1 MVFPMMKRPVALLA
15 FGAWVWAAAIVPAL
29 RQEPAPAPL
38 KAFPDGPGR
47 DVAVRLCSDCHP
59 IVAVTRVRES
69 RAKWGQIIER
79 MIGEGA
85 QIKDADFETLVV
97 YFIVVLGKK
106 VKINDAT
113 SVVVAETFDIDEKL
127 AAAIV
132 AYRQQKGP
140 FKSWKDIAAVPGI
153 NPKRVEEQKDNLDFS
168 LSRGTS
174 SRRTP

>member
-1 MVFPMMKRPVALLA
+1 
-15 FGAWVWAAAIVPAL
+15 
-29 RQEPAPAPL
+29 
-38 KAFPDGPGR
+38 
-47 DVAVRLCSDCHP
+47 
-59 IVAVTRVRES
+59 
-69 RAKWGQIIER
+69 

-85 QIKDADFETLVV
+85 NVNDADFETLVV
-97 YFIVVLGKK
+97 YFSVVLGKK